1 MFPHFFSRVNAM
13 GAPVTGMI
21 ILGVVQTLL
30 ALMTI
35 SPTLSEQFS
44 ALVNLSVVTNVVP
57 YIIALSALMVMM
69 RTAGVPEGKY
79 RFNTTIA
86 TIGMALQRLRYL
98 RVGQGCCPRR
108 HARHRRRLHR
118 LGFHCLALRDGRRS
132 RAGGMRTVRNMRRS
146 STMRFASFGR
156 FGAWL
161 GTVAILM
168 TFGSSGVAQ
177 TLDRIRNE
185 GAIKLGYVM
194 EERPFSF
201 QDDAGAPTGYAV
213 SLCTMVVEQIKGQL
227 GLDGLALQWV
237 PLDAEGRLDAVR
249 TGAVDLLCGANT
261 VTLTNRETVSYSI
274 SIFPSGTGALV
285 RNDAQ
290 LALRE
295 VLVQGQPSTRPIW
308 RGSPARTVLEHKT
321 FSAVAG
327 TTSESWLNERIRT
340 FHLDATVV
348 LGSQL
353 CRGDRSRYS
362 MAARTSCSATYRS
375 CSMRRRITKDQA
387 T

>member
-1 MFPHFFSRVNAM
+1 
-13 GAPVTGMI
+13 
-21 ILGVVQTLL
+21 
-30 ALMTI
+30 
-35 SPTLSEQFS
+35 
-44 ALVNLSVVTNVVP
+44 
-57 YIIALSALMVMM
+57 
-69 RTAGVPEGKY
+69 
-79 RFNTTIA
+79 
-86 TIGMALQRLRYL
+86 
-98 RVGQGCCPRR
+98 
-108 HARHRRRLHR
+108 
-118 LGFHCLALRDGRRS
+118 
-132 RAGGMRTVRNMRRS
+132 
-146 STMRFASFGR
+146 MRFASFGR

-168 TFGSSGVAQ
+168 TFGSSGAAQ

-261 VTLTNRETVSYSI
+261 VTLTNREIVSYSI

-340 FHLDATVV
+340 FQLDATVV
-348 LGSQL
+348 PVASYAEGIEGVLDGSANVL
-353 CRGDRSRYS
+353 FGDLPILLDAAAHHERSGNLIVLERLFTHEPLAIALPRDDEDLRLAVDRALS
-362 MAARTSCSATYRS
+362 GFYRS
-375 CSMRRRITKDQA
+375 EGFRAFFEEWFGPPDAPAVTFFQQ
-387 T
+387 TTLPE